1 MQTKNL
7 IQTQANVIKIT
18 GLTKGSVV
26 KKVEDSS
33 YGDNIKYAVVLDIM
47 NDGEKTF
54 LELLEYTKS
63 YNDIKGEIRV
73 YSGDKE
79 LALFPTSVEEVK
91 EYFEE
96 ATKRIEK
103 DIETDKED
111 LQKKIASLEKAKE
124 FISGELSKTLLEVS
138 WEEMTQDEY
147 KERKQLKEQKIKELE
162 LDLNN

>member
-1 MQTKNL
+1 M
-7 IQTQANVIKIT
+7 
-18 GLTKGSVV
+18 
-26 KKVEDSS
+26 
-33 YGDNIKYAVVLDIM
+33 
-47 NDGEKTF
+47 
-54 LELLEYTKS
+54 
-63 YNDIKGEIRV
+63 